1 MPLSGECGEPE
12 FSDGVLTFLRFGTDE
27 DDFVI
32 AAVNA
37 SDTDFEDFRIGVD
50 RFADFRMVFSTDE
63 SLEGLI
69 YKPAA
74 FSAGG
79 HMFSVSVKLP
89 ALSGVLLK
97 PDFIW
102 KNRI

>member
-1 MPLSGECGEPE
+1 
-12 FSDGVLTFLRFGTDE
+12 
-27 DDFVI
+27 
-32 AAVNA
+32 
-37 SDTDFEDFRIGVD
+37 
-50 RFADFRMVFSTDE
+50 MVFSTDE